1 MFDTY
6 KIRGGLLSV
15 LTFFIIYTAICSV
28 YKAFRIA
35 STNIGEIVFSQ
46 FISFAAADLILYIE
60 SVLIHNLYV
69 DILPGLRIV
78 ILQLVGTILI
88 VTLAKRYFMVHV
100 EPQSTMIIYGKNRT
114 LKEALNFEQRL
125 LVKYKHLFRTEYIA
139 VESMSMETFKERA
152 DKCCTVILYDTTAQN
167 RLRFMTACIDM
178 KKNFYYTPRLL
189 DVLSLGCEPK
199 HLLDAPLMKYEY
211 VYNSKRKQTVKRL
224 MDIIFSLLFIAILS
238 PVMLGTAI
246 AILIEDGK
254 PVLFRQKRYTKDK
267 EIFEIYKFRSMVK
280 DAEKNG
286 TTPTTPNDPR
296 VTKVGRV
303 IRKARFDEIPQ
314 FFNVLKGEMSFV
326 GPRPESCDMVEH
338 YLKQLPE
345 WRFRMVVKAGLTGYA
360 QVFGKYNTSAEDKL
374 LLDLMYIENQS
385 TLSDFKIALLTIRTM
400 FQPERTE
407 AFTEEESKEINQRI
421 KEERNRLEEA
431 GVSVVCDDPDV
442 PADGMMQER
451 EEPDVPQTETGSAS
465 ADAAPEEFCE
475 QAETPAEKLCEQEEI
490 A

>member
-1 MFDTY
+1 
-6 KIRGGLLSV
+6 
-15 LTFFIIYTAICSV
+15 
-28 YKAFRIA
+28 
-35 STNIGEIVFSQ
+35 
-46 FISFAAADLILYIE
+46 
-60 SVLIHNLYV
+60 
-69 DILPGLRIV
+69 
-78 ILQLVGTILI
+78 
-88 VTLAKRYFMVHV
+88 
-100 EPQSTMIIYGKNRT
+100 
-114 LKEALNFEQRL
+114 
-125 LVKYKHLFRTEYIA
+125 
-139 VESMSMETFKERA
+139 
-152 DKCCTVILYDTTAQN
+152 
-167 RLRFMTACIDM
+167 
-178 KKNFYYTPRLL
+178 
-189 DVLSLGCEPK
+189 
-199 HLLDAPLMKYEY
+199 
-211 VYNSKRKQTVKRL
+211 

-254 PVLFRQKRYTKDK
+254 PVLFRQKRYIKDK

-421 KEERNRLEEA
+421 KDERNRLEEA